1 MQESPFTKEKIH
13 KDAAP
18 ELTDSPGRRCIYS
31 RGKKSY
37 TDTVYSQG
45 KMSYIDTIYAQEENQ
60 LHRHCIYS
68 RGKMD
73 YTDTVHT
80 QEEK

>member
-1 MQESPFTKEKIH
+1 MQESPFTKEKTH

-18 ELTDSPGRRCIYS
+18 ELTALADAVYTQEGKRATQTLYS
-31 RGKKSY
+31 W
-37 TDTVYSQG
+37 G
-45 KMSYIDTIYAQEENQ
+45 KMSYADTIYAQEENQ

-68 RGKMD
+68 RGKMG